1 MTDKTEQLVDALR
14 EELKQYGE
22 VMALLEQ
29 QQQLVMERN
38 AEGIQ
43 TVAERIDREST
54 ILEQCKDSREVIQ
67 KSIAQELNLEDTHEF
82 HQIIPMLPGD
92 YQPLVKALIEE
103 NNHSIM
109 RIGRIAKQ
117 NHMLL
122 SRSIEMVSTLIRNIC
137 PDVTP
142 NIYNQRGGMMRQA
155 LSMGP
160 AIEHVC

>member
-54 ILEQCKDSREVIQ
+54 ILEAMQGFKGSHSEIHRQ
-67 KSIAQELNLEDTHEF
+67 GTEL
-82 HQIIPMLPGD
+82 
-92 YQPLVKALIEE
+92 
-103 NNHSIM
+103 
-109 RIGRIAKQ
+109 GR
-117 NHMLL
+117 H
-122 SRSIEMVSTLIRNIC
+122 
-137 PDVTP
+137 P
-142 NIYNQRGGMMRQA
+142 
-155 LSMGP
+155 
-160 AIEHVC
+160 

>member
-1 MTDKTEQLVDALR
+1 MTDKTKQLVDALR

-29 QQQLVMERN
+29 QQQLVIERN

-54 ILEQCKDSREVIQ
+54 ILEQYKDSREVIQ
-67 KSIAQELNLEDTHEF
+67 KSIAKELNFKDSHEF

-92 YQPLVKALIEE
+92 YQPLVYALIEE

-155 LSMGP
+155 LSVGP

>member
-43 TVAERIDREST
+43 AVAEESIRNPPFWNNARIRGVFKT
-54 ILEQCKDSREVIQ
+54 IAK
-67 KSIAQELNLEDTHEF
+67 ELNLEDNEF

-92 YQPLVKALIEE
+92 YQPLVKALVEE
-103 NNHSIM
+103 NNHPS
-109 RIGRIAKQ
+109 
-117 NHMLL
+117 
-122 SRSIEMVSTLIRNIC
+122 
-137 PDVTP
+137 
-142 NIYNQRGGMMRQA
+142 
-155 LSMGP
+155 
-160 AIEHVC
+160 